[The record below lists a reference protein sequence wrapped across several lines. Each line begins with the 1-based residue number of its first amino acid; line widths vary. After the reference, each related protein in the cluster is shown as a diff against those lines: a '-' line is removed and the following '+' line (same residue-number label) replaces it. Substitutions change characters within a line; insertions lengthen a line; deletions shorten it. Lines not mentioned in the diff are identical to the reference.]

1 MTFEELSS
9 KLGALHTN
17 VLSEGEVTK
26 RRTFN
31 NIVVDN
37 ASNKLLFNDL
47 SESANI
53 SVRQS
58 KNSEVGASKN
68 YS

>member
-17 VLSEGEVTK
+17 VLTEGEVTE

-31 NIVVDN
+31 NIIVDN
-37 ASNKLLFNDL
+37 VSNKLPFNDL

-53 SVRQS
+53 SLRQS
-58 KNSEVGASKN
+58 
-68 YS
+68 